1 MNDIYR
7 MKLMLCQKSNLN
19 ADVNHILP
27 PSQIV
32 WRFRHFTH
40 IKKCN

>member
-1 MNDIYR
+1 MINVYKQIPII
-7 MKLMLCQKSNLN
+7 M
-19 ADVNHILP
+19 VLP

-32 WRFRHFTH
+32 WRFGHFTH

>member
-1 MNDIYR
+1 MVYTFEVDFGIPSA
-7 MKLMLCQKSNLN
+7 K
-19 ADVNHILP
+19 ADSHLVLLP

-32 WRFRHFTH
+32 WRFGHFTH